1 MSASPK
7 ISSFTII
14 VTFLCVALAGIA
26 FIPLLPIKLS
36 PSRTLPQ
43 LTISYNMPGNSARVI
58 EMEVTSRLEAMLAR
72 IKGIK
77 EINST
82 SGNGWGYVTL
92 ELDKHTNIDAARF
105 EASTII
111 RQTWPSLPDGLSYPV
126 LEMSRPD
133 DKEVRPF
140 MSYTLNAAAT
150 PIFIQRFAE
159 DQIKPRLSGIPGIY
173 RIDVS
178 GATPMEWRLEYDSRQ
193 LATLGIS
200 IPDIQKAISQYYQKE
215 FLGTGNV
222 ETQLATSCKGGQ
234 SSQWIRLALVPENET
249 DGFNPSLITV
259 LNKDGKLIRLDQLL
273 KVTRQEEAPQ
283 SYYRINGLNS
293 IYLSIRAEETANQLE
308 LAKRVRAEMEYIRT
322 LLPPGYEIHTSYDA
336 TEFIQDELNKIY
348 VRTGLTV
355 LILLMFVLLIT
366 REIKYLLLIIIS
378 LSINLSIAVILY
390 YLSGLEMQLYSL
402 AGVTISLS
410 LVIDNTIVMTE
421 HIRNRHNRKAILSIL
436 AATLTTIGALVII
449 FFLDEKIRLNLQDFA
464 AVVIIN
470 LGVSLLIALF
480 LVPAL
485 IDKMNL
491 EWKKSGKKNISGEET
506 EYTWKSRIKKRTNR
520 ILKRFPVYYN
530 RYYQC
535 QIDFLCGW
543 KKLACFILL
552 LAFGIPVFL
561 LPEKIEYD
569 TKDKK
574 KIYTATDTL
583 LIDTYNK
590 FASNETY
597 KEKIKPIVDKAL
609 GGTLRLFVQKVYEGS
624 YFTRNEETVL
634 SVSASLPNGTT
645 LPQMNT
651 LMSRMEAYLSTFK
664 EIRQFQTNVYS
675 ARQAGIRIYFTKE
688 SERSGFPYT
697 LKSKIISKALELGG
711 GSWQVYGLQDQGFS
725 NDVRERAGS
734 FRIVM
739 YGYNY
744 DELYEWAE
752 QLKAKLLTHRRIK
765 EVLINSEFSWWKDDY
780 QEFYF
785 NLNKA
790 RLTQE
795 DIQPID
801 LFASINPVFGKDIY
815 TGTIVVNEE
824 TEKLKLSSRQSQ
836 EYDVWSMQYVPQT
849 IDGKP
854 YKLAELASVE
864 KGQMPQKVYKVN
876 QQYRLCLQYE
886 YIGASNQGNKIQER
900 DLKEINAILPMGY
913 TAKSESAY
921 WYWDKKDNK
930 QYLLLLLIIVIIFFT
945 TSILFNSLKQPLAV
959 IFVIPISYIGVF
971 LTFYWFKLNFDQGG
985 FASFVLLCGITV
997 NASIYILNEYN
1008 QIRQRK
1014 PLMSPYKAYL
1024 KAWNAKITPIFLT
1037 VVSTILGFIPFMLG
1051 PDKEA
1056 FWFPLAAGTIGGL
1069 AMSILG
1075 IFLYLPLFT
1084 LKNNP
1089 NLNFP
1094 LSNKDYRLSSKY
1106 FVCQPF
1112 AYCQQNVNSNI
1123 HPPIKQNILLRPL

>member
-133 DKEVRPF
+133 DKEARPF

-193 LATLGIS
+193 LARLGIS

-222 ETQLATSCKGGQ
+222 ETQLATSREGGQ
-234 SSQWIRLALVPENET
+234 NSQWIRLALVPENET

-308 LAKRVRAEMEYIRT
+308 LAKLVKAEMEHIRT

-336 TEFIQDELNKIY
+336 TEFIRDELNKIY

-366 REIKYLLLIIIS
+366 RELKYLFLIVIS
-378 LSINLSIAVILY
+378 LSINLCIAVILY
-390 YLSGLEMQLYSL
+390 YLLGLEMQLYSL

-436 AATLTTIGALVII
+436 AATLTTMGALVII

-491 EWKKSGKKNISGEET
+491 EWKKSGKKKTSGEET
-506 EYTWKSRIKKRTNR
+506 GPTWRNRIRKRTNHF
-520 ILKRFPVYYN
+520 LKRFPVYYN
-530 RYYQC
+530 RYYQW
-535 QIDFLCGW
+535 QINFLCGW

-574 KIYTATDTL
+574 KVYTATDSL
-583 LIDTYNK
+583 LIEKYNK

-645 LPQMNT
+645 LSQMNT
-651 LMSRMEAYLSTFK
+651 LMGRMEAYLSTFK

-725 NDVRERAGS
+725 NDVREGAGS
-734 FRIVM
+734 FRIEM

-752 QLKAKLLTHRRIK
+752 RLKAKLLTHRRIK

-790 RLTQE
+790 RLAQE

-864 KGQMPQKVYKVN
+864 KGQMPQKVCKVN

-913 TAKSESAY
+913 TAKSDSTY

-1024 KAWNAKITPIFLT
+1024 KAWNTKITPIFLT

-1084 LKNNP
+1084 LK
-1089 NLNFP
+1089 
-1094 LSNKDYRLSSKY
+1094 K
-1106 FVCQPF
+1106 QPE
-1112 AYCQQNVNSNI
+1112 
-1123 HPPIKQNILLRPL
+1123 P

>member
-133 DKEVRPF
+133 DKEARPF

-222 ETQLATSCKGGQ
+222 ETQLATSREGGQ
-234 SSQWIRLALVPENET
+234 NSQWIRLALVPENET

-308 LAKRVRAEMEYIRT
+308 LAKLVKAEMEHIRT

-336 TEFIQDELNKIY
+336 TEFIRDELNKIY

-366 REIKYLLLIIIS
+366 RELKYLFLIVIS
-378 LSINLSIAVILY
+378 LSINLCIAVILY
-390 YLSGLEMQLYSL
+390 YLLGLEMQLYSL

-436 AATLTTIGALVII
+436 AATLTTMGALVII

-470 LGVSLLIALF
+470 LGVSLLIAFF

-491 EWKKSGKKNISGEET
+491 EWKKSGKKKTSGEET
-506 EYTWKSRIKKRTNR
+506 GPTWRNRIRKRTNHF
-520 ILKRFPVYYN
+520 LKRFPVYYN
-530 RYYQC
+530 RYYQW
-535 QIDFLCGW
+535 QINFLCGW

-574 KIYTATDTL
+574 KVYTATDSL
-583 LIDTYNK
+583 LIEKYNK

-645 LPQMNT
+645 LSQMNT
-651 LMSRMEAYLSTFK
+651 LMGRMEAYLSTFK

-725 NDVRERAGS
+725 NDVREGAGS
-734 FRIVM
+734 FRIEM

-752 QLKAKLLTHRRIK
+752 RLKAKLLTHRRIK

-790 RLTQE
+790 RLAQE

-864 KGQMPQKVYKVN
+864 KGQMPQKVCKVN

-913 TAKSESAY
+913 TAKSDSAY

-1084 LKNNP
+1084 LK
-1089 NLNFP
+1089 
-1094 LSNKDYRLSSKY
+1094 K
-1106 FVCQPF
+1106 QPE
-1112 AYCQQNVNSNI
+1112 
-1123 HPPIKQNILLRPL
+1123 P

>member
-133 DKEVRPF
+133 DKEARPF

-222 ETQLATSCKGGQ
+222 ETQLATSREGGQ
-234 SSQWIRLALVPENET
+234 NSQWIRLALVPENET

-725 NDVRERAGS
+725 NDVREGAGS

-864 KGQMPQKVYKVN
+864 KGQMPQKVCKVN
-876 QQYRLCLQYE
+876 QQYHLCLQYE

-1084 LKNNP
+1084 LK
-1089 NLNFP
+1089 
-1094 LSNKDYRLSSKY
+1094 K
-1106 FVCQPF
+1106 QP
-1112 AYCQQNVNSNI
+1112 
-1123 HPPIKQNILLRPL
+1123 

>member
-222 ETQLATSCKGGQ
+222 ETQLATSCKEGQ

-308 LAKRVRAEMEYIRT
+308 LAKRVRAEMEHIRT

-491 EWKKSGKKNISGEET
+491 EWSVPVDAVAQGGGEGVLFPGPPFVLLVQVSLNLVDERPPVFRTVVGVHRKARALVHQKDVLILIDDVQFGGGNGQIGVVFSGGVEEFVVDV
-506 EYTWKSRIKKRTNR
+506 E
-520 ILKRFPVYYN
+520 LQLVAHFQP
-530 RYYQC
+530 
-535 QIDFLCGW
+535 
-543 KKLACFILL
+543 
-552 LAFGIPVFL
+552 GIP
-561 LPEKIEYD
+561 
-569 TKDKK
+569 
-574 KIYTATDTL
+574 
-583 LIDTYNK
+583 
-590 FASNETY
+590 
-597 KEKIKPIVDKAL
+597 L
-609 GGTLRLFVQKVYEGS
+609 G
-624 YFTRNEETVL
+624 
-634 SVSASLPNGTT
+634 
-645 LPQMNT
+645 
-651 LMSRMEAYLSTFK
+651 
-664 EIRQFQTNVYS
+664 
-675 ARQAGIRIYFTKE
+675 
-688 SERSGFPYT
+688 
-697 LKSKIISKALELGG
+697 
-711 GSWQVYGLQDQGFS
+711 
-725 NDVRERAGS
+725 
-734 FRIVM
+734 
-739 YGYNY
+739 
-744 DELYEWAE
+744 
-752 QLKAKLLTHRRIK
+752 
-765 EVLINSEFSWWKDDY
+765 
-780 QEFYF
+780 
-785 NLNKA
+785 
-790 RLTQE
+790 
-795 DIQPID
+795 
-801 LFASINPVFGKDIY
+801 
-815 TGTIVVNEE
+815 
-824 TEKLKLSSRQSQ
+824 
-836 EYDVWSMQYVPQT
+836 
-849 IDGKP
+849 
-854 YKLAELASVE
+854 
-864 KGQMPQKVYKVN
+864 
-876 QQYRLCLQYE
+876 
-886 YIGASNQGNKIQER
+886 
-900 DLKEINAILPMGY
+900 
-913 TAKSESAY
+913 
-921 WYWDKKDNK
+921 
-930 QYLLLLLIIVIIFFT
+930 
-945 TSILFNSLKQPLAV
+945 PLAV
-959 IFVIPISYIGVF
+959 ALDALQSDVF
-971 LTFYWFKLNFDQGG
+971 LGQRGRQQGNG
-985 FASFVLLCGITV
+985 LCQKPIQPLTGIILADGQFFHSFPSSSAKCLLIW
-997 NASIYILNEYN
+997 S
-1008 QIRQRK
+1008 
-1014 PLMSPYKAYL
+1014 
-1024 KAWNAKITPIFLT
+1024 
-1037 VVSTILGFIPFMLG
+1037 
-1051 PDKEA
+1051 
-1056 FWFPLAAGTIGGL
+1056 
-1069 AMSILG
+1069 
-1075 IFLYLPLFT
+1075 
-1084 LKNNP
+1084 
-1089 NLNFP
+1089 
-1094 LSNKDYRLSSKY
+1094 
-1106 FVCQPF
+1106 
-1112 AYCQQNVNSNI
+1112 VNSWAA
-1123 HPPIKQNILLRPL
+1123 L

>member
-133 DKEVRPF
+133 DKEARPF

-222 ETQLATSCKGGQ
+222 ETQLATSREGGQ
-234 SSQWIRLALVPENET
+234 NSQWIRLALVPENET

-308 LAKRVRAEMEYIRT
+308 LAKLVKAEMEHIRT

-336 TEFIQDELNKIY
+336 TEFIRDELNKIY

-366 REIKYLLLIIIS
+366 RELKYLFLIVIS
-378 LSINLSIAVILY
+378 LSINLCIAVILY
-390 YLSGLEMQLYSL
+390 YLLGLEMQLYSL

-436 AATLTTIGALVII
+436 AATLTTMGALVII

-491 EWKKSGKKNISGEET
+491 EWKKSGKKKTSGEET
-506 EYTWKSRIKKRTNR
+506 GPTWRNRIRKRTNHF
-520 ILKRFPVYYN
+520 LKRFPVYYN
-530 RYYQC
+530 RYYQW
-535 QIDFLCGW
+535 QINFLCGW

-574 KIYTATDTL
+574 KVYTATDSL
-583 LIDTYNK
+583 LIEKYNK

-645 LPQMNT
+645 LSQMNT
-651 LMSRMEAYLSTFK
+651 LMGRMEAYLSTFK

-725 NDVRERAGS
+725 NDVREGAGS
-734 FRIVM
+734 FRIEM

-752 QLKAKLLTHRRIK
+752 RLKAKLLTHRRIK

-790 RLTQE
+790 RLAQE

-864 KGQMPQKVYKVN
+864 KGQMPQKVCKVN

-913 TAKSESAY
+913 TAKSDSTY

-985 FASFVLLCGITV
+985 FASFVLLCGITG

-1024 KAWNAKITPIFLT
+1024 KAWNTKITPIFLT

-1084 LKNNP
+1084 LK
-1089 NLNFP
+1089 
-1094 LSNKDYRLSSKY
+1094 K
-1106 FVCQPF
+1106 QPE
-1112 AYCQQNVNSNI
+1112 
-1123 HPPIKQNILLRPL
+1123 P

>member
-14 VTFLCVALAGIA
+14 VTFLCVALAGIV

-111 RQTWPSLPDGLSYPV
+111 RQTWPSLPDGLSYPI

-133 DKEVRPF
+133 DKEARPF

-222 ETQLATSCKGGQ
+222 ETQLATSREGGEN
-234 SSQWIRLALVPENET
+234 SQWIRLALVPENET

-308 LAKRVRAEMEYIRT
+308 LAKLVKAEMEHIRT

-336 TEFIQDELNKIY
+336 TEFIRDELNKIY

-366 REIKYLLLIIIS
+366 RELKYLFLIVIS
-378 LSINLSIAVILY
+378 LSINLCIAVILY
-390 YLSGLEMQLYSL
+390 YLLGLEMQLYSL

-436 AATLTTIGALVII
+436 AATLTTMGALVII

-491 EWKKSGKKNISGEET
+491 EWKKSGKKKTSGEET
-506 EYTWKSRIKKRTNR
+506 GPTWRNRIRKRTNHF
-520 ILKRFPVYYN
+520 LKRFPVYYN
-530 RYYQC
+530 RYYQW
-535 QIDFLCGW
+535 QINFLCGW

-574 KIYTATDTL
+574 KVYTATESL
-583 LIDTYNK
+583 LIEKYNK

-645 LPQMNT
+645 LSQMNT
-651 LMSRMEAYLSTFK
+651 LMGRMEAYLSTFK

-711 GSWQVYGLQDQGFS
+711 WQLASLRLARPGIQQRCTRRSRLFPHR
-725 NDVRERAGS
+725 DVRLQLRRA
-734 FRIVM
+734 V
-739 YGYNY
+739 
-744 DELYEWAE
+744 
-752 QLKAKLLTHRRIK
+752 
-765 EVLINSEFSWWKDDY
+765 
-780 QEFYF
+780 
-785 NLNKA
+785 
-790 RLTQE
+790 
-795 DIQPID
+795 
-801 LFASINPVFGKDIY
+801 
-815 TGTIVVNEE
+815 
-824 TEKLKLSSRQSQ
+824 
-836 EYDVWSMQYVPQT
+836 
-849 IDGKP
+849 
-854 YKLAELASVE
+854 
-864 KGQMPQKVYKVN
+864 
-876 QQYRLCLQYE
+876 
-886 YIGASNQGNKIQER
+886 
-900 DLKEINAILPMGY
+900 
-913 TAKSESAY
+913 
-921 WYWDKKDNK
+921 
-930 QYLLLLLIIVIIFFT
+930 
-945 TSILFNSLKQPLAV
+945 
-959 IFVIPISYIGVF
+959 
-971 LTFYWFKLNFDQGG
+971 
-985 FASFVLLCGITV
+985 
-997 NASIYILNEYN
+997 
-1008 QIRQRK
+1008 
-1014 PLMSPYKAYL
+1014 
-1024 KAWNAKITPIFLT
+1024 
-1037 VVSTILGFIPFMLG
+1037 
-1051 PDKEA
+1051 
-1056 FWFPLAAGTIGGL
+1056 
-1069 AMSILG
+1069 
-1075 IFLYLPLFT
+1075 
-1084 LKNNP
+1084 
-1089 NLNFP
+1089 
-1094 LSNKDYRLSSKY
+1094 
-1106 FVCQPF
+1106 
-1112 AYCQQNVNSNI
+1112 
-1123 HPPIKQNILLRPL
+1123 

>member
-222 ETQLATSCKGGQ
+222 ETQLATSCKEGQ

-506 EYTWKSRIKKRTNR
+506 EYTWKSRIRKRTNR

-711 GSWQVYGLQDQGFS
+711 G
-725 NDVRERAGS
+725 AGKS
-734 FRIVM
+734 TVCRTRDSVTM
-739 YGYNY
+739 Y
-744 DELYEWAE
+744 
-752 QLKAKLLTHRRIK
+752 AK
-765 EVLINSEFSWWKDDY
+765 EPVL
-780 QEFYF
+780 
-785 NLNKA
+785 
-790 RLTQE
+790 
-795 DIQPID
+795 
-801 LFASINPVFGKDIY
+801 
-815 TGTIVVNEE
+815 
-824 TEKLKLSSRQSQ
+824 
-836 EYDVWSMQYVPQT
+836 
-849 IDGKP
+849 
-854 YKLAELASVE
+854 SV
-864 KGQMPQKVYKVN
+864 
-876 QQYRLCLQYE
+876 
-886 YIGASNQGNKIQER
+886 S
-900 DLKEINAILPMGY
+900 
-913 TAKSESAY
+913 
-921 WYWDKKDNK
+921 
-930 QYLLLLLIIVIIFFT
+930 
-945 TSILFNSLKQPLAV
+945 
-959 IFVIPISYIGVF
+959 
-971 LTFYWFKLNFDQGG
+971 
-985 FASFVLLCGITV
+985 
-997 NASIYILNEYN
+997 
-1008 QIRQRK
+1008 
-1014 PLMSPYKAYL
+1014 
-1024 KAWNAKITPIFLT
+1024 
-1037 VVSTILGFIPFMLG
+1037 
-1051 PDKEA
+1051 
-1056 FWFPLAAGTIGGL
+1056 
-1069 AMSILG
+1069 
-1075 IFLYLPLFT
+1075 
-1084 LKNNP
+1084 
-1089 NLNFP
+1089 
-1094 LSNKDYRLSSKY
+1094 
-1106 FVCQPF
+1106 
-1112 AYCQQNVNSNI
+1112 
-1123 HPPIKQNILLRPL
+1123 

>member
-111 RQTWPSLPDGLSYPV
+111 RQTWPSLPDGLSYPI

-133 DKEVRPF
+133 DKEARPF

-222 ETQLATSCKGGQ
+222 ETQLATSREGGQ
-234 SSQWIRLALVPENET
+234 NSQWIRLALVPENET

-308 LAKRVRAEMEYIRT
+308 LAKLVKAEMEHIRT

-336 TEFIQDELNKIY
+336 TEFIRDELNKIY

-366 REIKYLLLIIIS
+366 RELKYLFLIVIS
-378 LSINLSIAVILY
+378 LSINLCIAVILY
-390 YLSGLEMQLYSL
+390 YLLGLEMQLYSL

-436 AATLTTIGALVII
+436 AATLTTMGALVII

-491 EWKKSGKKNISGEET
+491 EWKKSGKKKTSGEET
-506 EYTWKSRIKKRTNR
+506 GPTWRNRIRKRTNHF
-520 ILKRFPVYYN
+520 LKRFPVYYN
-530 RYYQC
+530 RYYQW
-535 QIDFLCGW
+535 QINFLCGW

-574 KIYTATDTL
+574 KVYTATDSL
-583 LIDTYNK
+583 LIEKYNK

-645 LPQMNT
+645 LSQMNT
-651 LMSRMEAYLSTFK
+651 LMGRMEAYLSTFK

-725 NDVRERAGS
+725 NDVREGAGS
-734 FRIVM
+734 FRIEM

-790 RLTQE
+790 RLAQE

-864 KGQMPQKVYKVN
+864 KGQMPQKVCKVN

-913 TAKSESAY
+913 TAKSDSAY

-1084 LKNNP
+1084 LK
-1089 NLNFP
+1089 
-1094 LSNKDYRLSSKY
+1094 K
-1106 FVCQPF
+1106 QPE
-1112 AYCQQNVNSNI
+1112 
-1123 HPPIKQNILLRPL
+1123 P

>member
-126 LEMSRPD
+126 LEMSRPN

-222 ETQLATSCKGGQ
+222 ETQLATSCKEGQ

-308 LAKRVRAEMEYIRT
+308 LAKRVRAEMEHIRT

-506 EYTWKSRIKKRTNR
+506 EYTWKSRIRKRTNR

-574 KIYTATDTL
+574 KVYTATDTL

-664 EIRQFQTNVYS
+664 EIRQFQANVYS

-725 NDVRERAGS
+725 NDVREGAGS

-864 KGQMPQKVYKVN
+864 KGQMPQKVCKVN

-1084 LKNNP
+1084 LK
-1089 NLNFP
+1089 
-1094 LSNKDYRLSSKY
+1094 K
-1106 FVCQPF
+1106 QP
-1112 AYCQQNVNSNI
+1112 
-1123 HPPIKQNILLRPL
+1123 

>member
-58 EMEVTSRLEAMLAR
+58 EMEVTSRLEAMLAC

-378 LSINLSIAVILY
+378 HSINLSIAVILY

-520 ILKRFPVYYN
+520 FLKRFPVYYN

-725 NDVRERAGS
+725 NDVREGAGS

-864 KGQMPQKVYKVN
+864 KGQMPQKVCKVN

-1084 LKNNP
+1084 LK
-1089 NLNFP
+1089 
-1094 LSNKDYRLSSKY
+1094 K
-1106 FVCQPF
+1106 QP
-1112 AYCQQNVNSNI
+1112 
-1123 HPPIKQNILLRPL
+1123 